1 MIEFLVR
8 RALISAVT
16 LLLISVIV
24 FTGVRMIPGDPAR
37 VLGGTDADAAGLEE
51 IREKYGLNDPIPVQ
65 YLRWLA
71 LAARGDLGESI
82 RTRTSVAWTI
92 AIKAPITL
100 ELACLSLLVAVT
112 IAIPI
117 GVVAAV
123 RRNTAWDVLA
133 SSVSLCGVSIP
144 NFWLGI
150 MLILLVSV
158 RFGWL
163 PASGFVP
170 LGEDLV
176 GNLKR
181 MVMPS
186 LVLGSGLAAVRRNTA
201 WDVLASSVSLCGVS
215 IPNFWLGIMLI
226 LLVSVR
232 LGWLPASG
240 FVPLGEDLVGNL
252 KRMLMPALVLGSGL
266 AAALMR
272 QTRNA
277 MIEVLSTD
285 YVRTAR
291 AKGLA
296 QPAVIIRHALRNGL
310 IPVVTILG
318 LQMGALMSGAVV
330 TESIFVL
337 PGFGRLIVEAVF
349 TRDYPVVQGV
359 VLLTASS
366 YVLINLLVDVSYTV
380 LNPRIRIR
388 STADGG

>member
-1 MIEFLVR
+1 VIEFLVR

-16 LLLISVIV
+16 LLLISLIV

-37 VLGGTDADAAGLEE
+37 VLAGTEADAAGLEE
-51 IREKYGLNDPIPVQ
+51 IREKYGLNAPLPLQ
-65 YLRWLA
+65 YLRWLG
-71 LAARGDLGESI
+71 LAVRGDLGESI
-82 RTRTSVAWTI
+82 RTRTSVAWTV
-92 AIKAPITL
+92 ASKLPITV
-100 ELACLSLLVAVT
+100 ELTLLSLLVALA
-112 IAIPI
+112 IAIPA

-123 RRNTAWDVLA
+123 RRNTVWDVLA
-133 SSVSLCGVSIP
+133 SGVSLCGVSVP

-170 LGEDLV
+170 LGEDVV

-181 MVMPS
+181 MVMPAV
-186 LVLGSGLAAVRRNTA
+186 VLGTGLAAV
-201 WDVLASSVSLCGVS
+201 
-215 IPNFWLGIMLI
+215 
-226 LLVSVR
+226 
-232 LGWLPASG
+232 
-240 FVPLGEDLVGNL
+240 
-252 KRMLMPALVLGSGL
+252 
-266 AAALMR
+266 LMR

-277 MIEVLSTD
+277 MIEVLSAD

-296 QPAVIIRHALRNGL
+296 QPAVVVRHALRNGL

-318 LQMGALMSGAVV
+318 LQMGALMGGAVV
-330 TESIFVL
+330 TEQIFVL

-359 VLLTASS
+359 VLITASS

-388 STADGG
+388 GAADGG

>member
-1 MIEFLVR
+1 VVEFLLR
-8 RALISAVT
+8 RAFISAVT

-51 IREKYGLNDPIPVQ
+51 IREKYGLKDPIPVQ
-65 YLRWLA
+65 YVRWLA
-71 LAARGDLGESI
+71 LAVRGDLGESI
-82 RTRTSVAWTI
+82 RTRTSVAWTV

-100 ELACLSLLVAVT
+100 ELAFLSLLVAVS

-117 GVVAAV
+117 GVLAAV

-170 LGEDLV
+170 
-176 GNLKR
+176 
-181 MVMPS
+181 
-186 LVLGSGLAAVRRNTA
+186 
-201 WDVLASSVSLCGVS
+201 
-215 IPNFWLGIMLI
+215 I
-226 LLVSVR
+226 
-232 LGWLPASG
+232 
-240 FVPLGEDLVGNL
+240 GEDLVGNL

-296 QPAVIIRHALRNGL
+296 QPAVVLRHALRNGL

-318 LQMGALMSGAVV
+318 LQMGALMGGAVV

-366 YVLINLLVDVSYTV
+366 YVVINLLVDVSYTV

-388 STADGG
+388 GAADGG

>member
-186 LVLGSGLAAVRRNTA
+186 LVLGSGLAA
-201 WDVLASSVSLCGVS
+201 
-215 IPNFWLGIMLI
+215 
-226 LLVSVR
+226 
-232 LGWLPASG
+232 
-240 FVPLGEDLVGNL
+240 
-252 KRMLMPALVLGSGL
+252 
-266 AAALMR
+266 ALMR

-296 QPAVIIRHALRNGL
+296 QPAVVVRHALRNGL

-388 STADGG
+388 GAADGG

>member
-8 RALISAVT
+8 RAFISAVT
-16 LLLISVIV
+16 LLIISLIV
-24 FTGVRMIPGDPAR
+24 FTGVRLIPGDPAR
-37 VLGGTDADAAGLEE
+37 VLGGTDADPAGLEE
-51 IREKYGLNDPIPVQ
+51 IREKYGLKDPIPVQ
-65 YLRWLA
+65 YLRWLGLA
-71 LAARGDLGESI
+71 LRGDLGESI

-100 ELACLSLLVAVT
+100 ELAALSLLVAIG
-112 IAIPI
+112 IAIPA
-117 GVVAAV
+117 GVLAAV
-123 RRNTAWDVLA
+123 RRNTVWDVLA
-133 SSVSLCGVSIP
+133 SSVSLCGVSVP

-170 LGEDLV
+170 LAED
-176 GNLKR
+176 
-181 MVMPS
+181 
-186 LVLGSGLAAVRRNTA
+186 VLGNV
-201 WDVLASSVSLCGVS
+201 
-215 IPNFWLGIMLI
+215 
-226 LLVSVR
+226 
-232 LGWLPASG
+232 
-240 FVPLGEDLVGNL
+240 
-252 KRMLMPALVLGSGL
+252 KRMLMPALVLGTGL
-266 AAALMR
+266 AAVLMR

-277 MIEVLSTD
+277 MIEVLSAD

-296 QPAVIIRHALRNGL
+296 QRAVVVRHALRNGL

-318 LQMGALMSGAVV
+318 LQMGALMGGAVV
-330 TESIFVL
+330 TEQIFVL

-359 VLLTASS
+359 VLITASS
-366 YVLINLLVDVSYTV
+366 YVLINLLVDVSYSV

-388 STADGG
+388 GAADGG

>member
-1 MIEFLVR
+1 MVEFLVR
-8 RALISAVT
+8 RAFISAVT
-16 LLLISVIV
+16 LLLISLIV

-37 VLGGTDADAAGLEE
+37 VLAGTDADAAGVEE
-51 IREKYGLNDPIPVQ
+51 IREKYGLDAPLPLQ
-65 YLRWLA
+65 YARWLG
-71 LAARGDLGESI
+71 LAVRGDLGESI
-82 RTRTSVAWTI
+82 RTRTSVAWMVAT
-92 AIKAPITL
+92 KLPITI
-100 ELACLSLLVAVT
+100 ELACLSLLVAIA
-112 IAIPI
+112 IAIPA

-123 RRNTAWDVLA
+123 RRNTVWDVLA
-133 SSVSLCGVSIP
+133 SG
-144 NFWLGI
+144 
-150 MLILLVSV
+150 
-158 RFGWL
+158 
-163 PASGFVP
+163 
-170 LGEDLV
+170 
-176 GNLKR
+176 
-181 MVMPS
+181 
-186 LVLGSGLAAVRRNTA
+186 
-201 WDVLASSVSLCGVS
+201 VSLCGVS

-240 FVPLGEDLVGNL
+240 FVPIGEDPAGNL
-252 KRMLMPALVLGSGL
+252 KRMLMPALVLGTGL
-266 AAALMR
+266 AAVLMR

-277 MIEVLSTD
+277 MIEVLSAD

-296 QPAVIIRHALRNGL
+296 QRAVVVRHALRNGL

-318 LQMGALMSGAVV
+318 LQMGALMGGAVV
-330 TESIFVL
+330 TEQIFVL

-388 STADGG
+388 GAADGG